1 MADELVL
8 SNASAGYTLAART
21 YVFNFASETSAHGVS
36 AAVIPLFQAAG
47 SGRISDF
54 QIGVVLPAVSASGF
68 VSGTVDA
75 TLRINSV
82 ACLSTNPSIAMA
94 GSAGQAARI
103 ATNVSGA
110 LAVSGVVNVAS
121 GAVVPG
127 DQVQMDY
134 NARSVGS
141 AAAGAAGKGFYATV
155 TFRPKAV

>member
-8 SNASAGYTLAART
+8 SNDSAGFQLAART
-21 YVFNFASETSAHGVS
+21 YVFNSVSETSVHGVS
-36 AAVIPLFQAAG
+36 AAVVPLFQAQA

-94 GSAGQAARI
+94 GSAGQAARA